1 MSDIVEKN
9 KVQSSSVEKNLRT
22 LTGVVISEKMAKTIA
37 VSIEDMVK
45 HPVYGKY
52 IRRTTTLFAHD
63 EENVCN
69 IGDRV
74 LIRESRPISRRKNW
88 ELIDVIE
95 KAQ

>member
-9 KVQSSSVEKNLRT
+9 KVQSSSKKKNVRT
-22 LTGVVISEKMAKTIA
+22 LTGFVVSEKMAKTIA

-63 EENVCN
+63 ADNVCN

-74 LIRESRPISRRKNW
+74 LIKESRPISRKKNW
-88 ELIDVIE
+88 VLMDVIE